1 MTDIDPRGA
10 MTDPDR
16 AGGRDPLYD
25 DPYERGKL
33 DQASCGWILLA
44 AFILV
49 ALVVLLLYVLLLL
62 EPSTP
67 YPPEHR

>member
-1 MTDIDPRGA
+1 

-16 AGGRDPLYD
+16 TGGKDPLYD

-33 DQASCGWILLA
+33 DQASCGWIFLA

-49 ALVVLLLYVLLLL
+49 ALTALLMLVLLMLD
-62 EPSTP
+62 
-67 YPPEHR
+67 PPAP